1 MYYIVNYYLCS
12 MKKNILCPRCI
23 ERGVKPKI
31 LGRYEISDG
40 DIDMYLWCKKC
51 NEEVHVKI
59 KCNEKEQ

>member
-1 MYYIVNYYLCS
+1 
-12 MKKNILCPRCI
+12 MKKYILCPRCI

-59 KCNEKEQ
+59 SCNEKEQ